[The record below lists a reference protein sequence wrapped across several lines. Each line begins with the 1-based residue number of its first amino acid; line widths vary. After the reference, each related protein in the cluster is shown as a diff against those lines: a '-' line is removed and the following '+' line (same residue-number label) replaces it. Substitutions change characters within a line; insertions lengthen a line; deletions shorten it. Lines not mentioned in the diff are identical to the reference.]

1 MEYDHHPSDSPRA
14 TPPLKR
20 KQHHHH
26 CFTSCFRP
34 DGGDQG
40 EPIYGERAARPVTRS
55 PTSWIRPEHRG
66 KCLGKGCHCGGGRH
80 RRRPSTEFTY
90 DPLSYALNFDEG
102 YEVESPTFA
111 EQLRL
116 RCFSSQLPASPSR
129 KGSSTGGFDDPNR
142 VRRVGGMDSRLRF
155 S

>member
-1 MEYDHHPSDSPRA
+1 MEYDHRPSGSPPA

-20 KQHHHH
+20 KHHHHH

-34 DGGDQG
+34 SVSQE
-40 EPIYGERAARPVTRS
+40 EPVYEERAARS
-55 PTSWIRPEHRG
+55 PTSLIRPEHRG
-66 KCLGKGCHCGGGRH
+66 KCLGFGYHCGGGRH
-80 RRRPSTEFTY
+80 RRRPSTEFRY

-102 YEVESPTFA
+102 CEVESPTRA

-116 RCFSSQLPASPSR
+116 RYFSSQLPASPSR
-129 KGSSTGGFDDPNR
+129 NGTGTGGLDDPDR
-142 VRRVGGMDSRLRF
+142 VLRVGGLDASLRF